1 MAMNSQFQPTKNNP
15 KEIRGWAMYDWA
27 NSAFSSTVVTTFLGP
42 YLAALIVARPDS
54 VITILNNDIEPDAF
68 FPFCVSISVILQVV
82 LLPLLGSL
90 ADATNFKKRLLLG
103 FGYAGATATI
113 LLFFVDGDL
122 ILLGGVLFIIANL
135 CFGAAIVFYNAFL
148 PDIASPE
155 TQDAVSS
162 RGFAFGYIGG
172 GLVLGLNLVMLQ
184 LIEDQGTA
192 VRLALASAGVW
203 WLVFTWL
210 FPRRRLKQRQPTK
223 TIPVGSNLFTV
234 SLREFWETLKEMAG
248 QYPRTLQYLIA
259 YLIYNDGI
267 QTVNTVAA
275 IFAGLE
281 LGMEPEQLVGVVL
294 MIQFVAALGAIMFN
308 RVAARIGAKAT
319 VLITLVGWSLL
330 LIYAFAFMHSA
341 EQVWVWAFF
350 EALVLGSSQALS
362 RSLFSK
368 MVPAERESAYFS
380 LYEISERGSSWIG
393 PVVFGLA
400 VQQTGSSQSA
410 LLPIISF
417 FIVGFIILAL
427 TNIRQGIADAGNEV
441 PTLV

>member
-1 MAMNSQFQPTKNNP
+1 MNSQIDTTKNNP
-15 KEIRGWAMYDWA
+15 KEILGWAMYDWA

-42 YLAALIVARPDS
+42 YLAALIAAQPDG
-54 VITILNNDIEPDAF
+54 VLTILGYRIEAGAF
-68 FPFCVSISVILQVV
+68 FPFCVSISVVLQVI
-82 LLPLLGSL
+82 LLPLLGTL
-90 ADATNFKKRLLLG
+90 ADATNLKKRLLLG

-113 LLFFVDGDL
+113 LLFFVDSGR

-148 PDIASPE
+148 PDIATPD
-155 TQDAVSS
+155 TQDSVSS
-162 RGFAFGYIGG
+162 RGFAFGYLGG
-172 GLVLGLNLVMLQ
+172 GIVLGLNVAMLQ

-203 WLVFTWL
+203 WLAFTWL
-210 FPRRRLKQRQPTK
+210 FPQRRLRQRQPVK
-223 TIPVGSNLFTV
+223 TLPTGNPFKHSIK
-234 SLREFWETLKEMAG
+234 EFLATLKEMATDHP
-248 QYPRTLQYLIA
+248 QTLQYLVA

-275 IFAGLE
+275 IFASIE
-281 LGMEPEQLVGVVL
+281 LGMGPAELVGVVL
-294 MIQFVAALGAIMFN
+294 MIQFVAALGAILFN

-330 LIYAFAFMHSA
+330 LIYAFGFMHSA

-368 MVPAERESAYFS
+368 MVPAQREAAYFS
-380 LYEISERGSSWIG
+380 LYEISERGTSWIG

-400 VQQTGSSQSA
+400 VQQTGSAQTA

-417 FIVGFIILAL
+417 FVVGSIILAL
-427 TNIRQGIADAGNEV
+427 TNVRQGIADAGNEV
-441 PTLV
+441 PILV